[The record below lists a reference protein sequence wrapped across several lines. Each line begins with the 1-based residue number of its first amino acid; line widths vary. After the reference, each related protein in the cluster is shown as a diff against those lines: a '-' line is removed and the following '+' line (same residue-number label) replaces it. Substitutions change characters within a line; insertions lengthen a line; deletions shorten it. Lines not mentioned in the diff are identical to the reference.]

1 MAVLLY
7 RLGRFAYERRRLVA
21 VAWVA
26 LLIAAAIAA
35 FALKAGT
42 NDAFSVP
49 GTESQR
55 ALTLLDQRFPGTGGA
70 VARIVFAAPAGQTLT
85 SRDRALIAPTVA
97 QARKVPQ
104 TVGGTKE
111 FLGSLQISRDRKI
124 AFADLHFA
132 VPVAQIKHSTK
143 TALEHVAD
151 PARKAGLQVEF
162 SGGVV
167 STAKGGTSSTDLIG
181 IVVAFIVLAI
191 TFSSILAA
199 GFPLITAL
207 LGVAIGLLGV
217 LAATGL
223 VKLNSS
229 APTLALMIGL
239 AVGIDYALFIVSR
252 FRQNMEEGQPPAEAV
267 PRAIGTAGSAV
278 LFAGITVVVALVGL
292 TVVGIPFLAAMG
304 LAAAATVVIAVLI
317 ALTLLPAL
325 LGFAGTRAARRR
337 RPLPAV
343 TLGRR
348 WSTAVTRHPL
358 VALAGVVALFA
369 VAAVPAIHIRL
380 GLPDA
385 GTSPKNTTERR
396 AYDLLTN
403 GFGPGFNGPLLVVVD
418 ATGKK
423 NPVSIGKQAAK
434 LLGKLP
440 NVAAVSRPIANS
452 TGDVSII
459 QVTPKS
465 GPSSQATKSLLNL
478 IRTRAAEAKKKYHV
492 AGYVTGPTA
501 VNADTSNK
509 LTSAL
514 PVFLLLIVGIAFLLL
529 VVVFRALL
537 VPLVAVLGF
546 LLTIGATLGAVT
558 WVFQDGHGLS
568 QLGVD
573 KTSPVVSFVPVLAV
587 AILFGLAMDYE
598 VFLVSRMHEAHTRGA
613 SATDA
618 TVTGFSDSA
627 RVVTSAAVIM
637 ISVFASFISGADV
650 VIKSVAFALTFGI
663 IFDAFLVRLTL
674 IPALHR
680 LLGNRAWWLP
690 RPLDQTLPN
699 LDIEGENLTGTAG

>member
-1 MAVLLY
+1 MRKTYRGTDVEVTFDLDICIHVGECLRGEPAV
-7 RLGRFAYERRRLVA
+7 FQ
-21 VAWVA
+21 
-26 LLIAAAIAA
+26 
-35 FALKAGT
+35 LK
-42 NDAFSVP
+42 
-49 GTESQR
+49 
-55 ALTLLDQRFPGTGGA
+55 
-70 VARIVFAAPAGQTLT
+70 
-85 SRDRALIAPTVA
+85 
-97 QARKVPQ
+97 
-104 TVGGTKE
+104 
-111 FLGSLQISRDRKI
+111 
-124 AFADLHFA
+124 
-132 VPVAQIKHSTK
+132 
-143 TALEHVAD
+143 
-151 PARKAGLQVEF
+151 
-162 SGGVV
+162 
-167 STAKGGTSSTDLIG
+167 
-181 IVVAFIVLAI
+181 
-191 TFSSILAA
+191 
-199 GFPLITAL
+199 
-207 LGVAIGLLGV
+207 
-217 LAATGL
+217 
-223 VKLNSS
+223 
-229 APTLALMIGL
+229 
-239 AVGIDYALFIVSR
+239 
-252 FRQNMEEGQPPAEAV
+252 
-267 PRAIGTAGSAV
+267 
-278 LFAGITVVVALVGL
+278 
-292 TVVGIPFLAAMG
+292 
-304 LAAAATVVIAVLI
+304 
-317 ALTLLPAL
+317 
-325 LGFAGTRAARRR
+325 R
-337 RPLPAV
+337 RPWV
-343 TLGRR
+343 
-348 WSTAVTRHPL
+348 
-358 VALAGVVALFA
+358 
-369 VAAVPAIHIRL
+369 
-380 GLPDA
+380 LPDA
-385 GTSPKNTTERR
+385 GRSDAIAEVIHLCPSGALQYRRLDGGPAETHEGTT
-396 AYDLLTN
+396 AT
-403 GFGPGFNGPLLVVVD
+403 PIKNGPLLVVVD

-423 NPVSIGKQAAK
+423 NPVSIGRQAAK

-558 WVFQDGHGLS
+558 WVFQDGHGLT